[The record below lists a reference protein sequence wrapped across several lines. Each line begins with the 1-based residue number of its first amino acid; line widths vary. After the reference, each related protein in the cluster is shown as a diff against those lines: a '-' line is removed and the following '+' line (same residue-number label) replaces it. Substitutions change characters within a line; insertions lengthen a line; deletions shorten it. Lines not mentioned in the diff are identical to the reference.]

1 MKKLFVLFFMF
12 LTSTL
17 FGQLTTNNPDT
28 VCFQTGTL
36 SQYTVTSVGNGN
48 YNWTVPACATIQS
61 GQGSNTI
68 FVNWSNC
75 PAGLINNGVSVTYTS
90 PQGCSSPA
98 VNLNVLIYDVVPTI
112 TQIGPFCS
120 TDPCVP
126 LVGTPAGGVWAGPGV
141 VNGQFCPQTAG
152 AGTHTITYLYTNG
165 GCSFSTTINVVV
177 NPLPT
182 LTPIS
187 HN

>member
-12 LTSTL
+12 LTTTL

-28 VCFQTGTL
+28 VCFQSGTL

-48 YNWTVPACATIQS
+48 YNWTIPACATIQS
-61 GQGSNTI
+61 GQGTNTI

-98 VNLNVLIYDVVPTI
+98 VNLNVLIYNVVPTI

-126 LVGTPAGGVWAGPGV
+126 LVGTPAGGVWS
-141 VNGQFCPQTAG
+141 
-152 AGTHTITYLYTNG
+152 L
-165 GCSFSTTINVVV
+165 S
-177 NPLPT
+177 
-182 LTPIS
+182 
-187 HN
+187 

>member
-12 LTSTL
+12 LTTTL

-28 VCFQTGTL
+28 VCYQSGTL

-98 VNLNVLIYDVVPTI
+98 VNLNVLIYNVVPTI

-141 VNGQFCPQTAG
+141 VNGQFCPQNAG
-152 AGTHTITYLYTNG
+152 AGTHTISYLYTIG
-165 GCSFSTTINVVV
+165 SCSFSTTINVLV